1 MNTMNVIETNL
12 HFGKIKNGVAIL
24 LVEFLNDMAVRE
36 MSMSNIKV
44 GSSKNSLYVTFV
56 KVLLITG

>member
-1 MNTMNVIETNL
+1 MNTMSVIETNL

-36 MSMSNIKV
+36 MLMSNIKV
-44 GSSKNSLYVTFV
+44 GSSSSKISFNFA
-56 KVLLITG
+56 